1 MPETVAIVAGV
12 VLFGIVALLL
22 FAKWEDR
29 RGRNAGIHTPSNNV
43 RSHLRALEQTKTGV
57 DFFELEK
64 VLREYREQR
73 RHAG

>member
-1 MPETVAIVAGV
+1 MPETVAIAAGV

-29 RGRNAGIHTPSNNV
+29 RGRNAGIDTPPNKV
-43 RSHLRALEQTKTGV
+43 RSHLKALEQTRTGV

-64 VLREYREQR
+64 ALREYREQC